1 MPSQIYK
8 TVSFSEVREGRLS
21 AASSTQETNT
31 KAIIGRF
38 ITYFKA
44 KHL

>member
-1 MPSQIYK
+1 MSAPIYK
-8 TVSFSEVREGRLS
+8 TVSFSEVRDGRLNTV
-21 AASSTQETNT
+21 SSTQETNT

>member
-1 MPSQIYK
+1 MPAPIYK
-8 TVSFSEVREGRLS
+8 TVPFSEVREGRLN
-21 AASSTQETNT
+21 AVSSSQETNT

>member
-1 MPSQIYK
+1 MSAPIYK
-8 TVSFSEVREGRLS
+8 TVSFSEVKEGKLTS
-21 AASSTQETNT
+21 VDSTQETNT